1 MRMYKSISGIYKIT
15 NKINNMFYIGSSTD
29 CFRRF
34 YQHINSLEKSK
45 HINKQLQNAYNKY
58 GKEFF
63 TFEVVQEIE
72 RPKGITTKTFQSNYL
87 FPSEYEIINQYDF
100 NLLYNATRDARGYT
114 EHMCNE
120 KTIKKA
126 IDTRRKN
133 SNIIY
138 CYDYSGNIIN
148 TFKLKKDISKTFH
161 KGNME
166 NIYKGNY
173 YSVYNMS
180 SEEVILLIKE
190 KLSNNFNTKNKNL
203 YLKLED
209 VSLGNR
215 NIDYSNNGNPIKII
229 AFNRNGDRFEYHS
242 ISDAARQLDVS
253 SSYIS
258 DSIKQREFNNQKQI
272 LCKSL
277 SFGYENFTF
286 EDAIKKFDEYDYRK
300 INLNNKKSIECVN
313 IITGEIKT
321 FNSIK
326 DAQLYFNFK
335 SASSISNVLKDRS
348 KSFGNKWNAKYI

>member
-1 MRMYKSISGIYKIT
+1 MYKSISGIYKIT

-34 YQHINSLEKSK
+34 YQHINNLEKSK

-72 RPKGITTKTFQSNYL
+72 RPKGIKTKTFQSNYL

-100 NLLYNATRDARGYT
+100 NLLYNATRQATGYT

-120 KTIKKA
+120 ENIKKA
-126 IDTRRKN
+126 IETRRKN

-148 TFKLKKDISKTFH
+148 TFQLKKDISISFSK
-161 KGNME
+161 KNLE
-166 NIYKGNY
+166 NIYKNNY
-173 YSVYNMS
+173 YSEYNMS
-180 SEEVILLIKE
+180 NEEVVSIIKLKLL
-190 KLSNNFNTKNKNL
+190 NNFNTKNKDL
-203 YLKLED
+203 YLKMGI
-209 VSLGNR
+209 SLSTNGN
-215 NIDYSNNGNPIKII
+215 YSNNGNPSKIV
-229 AFNRNGDRFEYHS
+229 AFNRNGDIFEYKS
-242 ISDAARQLDVS
+242 ISDAARKLNI
-253 SSYIS
+253 SYTYII
-258 DSIKQREFNNQKQI
+258 DSIKEKELNNQKCI

-277 SFGYENFTF
+277 AFGYENFTF
-286 EDAIKKFDEYDYRK
+286 EDAIKKFNEYDFRK
-300 INLNNKKSIECVN
+300 INLNNNKKIECVN

-335 SASSISNVLKDRS
+335 SGSSISNVLKNRN
-348 KSFGNKWNAKYI
+348 KSFGNKWIAKYI